1 MALKAKG
8 HLQLWESRMK
18 SGQLWDGVSS
28 QGPILAPT
36 LPHSE
41 PEEEVASPR

>member
-8 HLQLWESRMK
+8 HLQLWESGRK
-18 SGQLWDGVSS
+18 AGQLWDGVGSRD
-28 QGPILAPT
+28 PVLAPA

-41 PEEEVASPR
+41 P